1 MQATLEVKGQAVV
14 MKAYGSAYKALGL
27 NVEQAAALVGV
38 GRSTLLRNSDG
49 FDMDSKQAEL
59 QILFIR
65 MYRSLFALFGG
76 NPKAMAHWFENANK
90 HIRGVP
96 KDLCFTVT
104 GLVNINAYLDGL
116 RGKA

>member
-1 MQATLEVKGQAVV
+1 MQAKLEANDQAGV
-14 MKAYGSAYKALGL
+14 MKAYDNVYKALGL
-27 NVEQAAALVGV
+27 NIEQAASLVGV
-38 GRSTLLRNSDG
+38 GRSTLIRKNDG
-49 FDMDSKQAEL
+49 FEIHSKQAEL

-76 NPKAMAHWFENANK
+76 NQKAMLHWFDNGNK
-90 HIRGVP
+90 CIRGVP

-116 RGKA
+116 RGKM